1 MYGGRDEQRI
11 FSDLHR
17 FNTETDDWEQLSS
30 YIQEPKL
37 RFGHTAVKVNDS
49 MYIFG
54 GWDGV
59 ATLNDLYEYNLLT
72 GIWQERVTSGDIKG
86 RYRHSAI
93 SNRTSMFVFG
103 GID

>member
-1 MYGGRDEQRI
+1 M
-11 FSDLHR
+11 
-17 FNTETDDWEQLSS
+17 
-30 YIQEPKL
+30 
-37 RFGHTAVKVNDS
+37 KVNDS

-59 ATLNDLYEYNLLT
+59 ATLNDLFEYNFIT
-72 GIWQERVTSGDIKG
+72 GIWMERVTSGEIKG

-93 SNRTSMFVFG
+93 SNRTSMFIFG